1 MKTVDAGQ
9 FAANV
14 NQYLQDSLSE
24 TIVVTQ
30 AGRPCAVVQ
39 GLDYDD
45 EQMQLINSPEFWSM
59 IKERR
64 QSKTISWEEA
74 KQRLESG
81 DE

>member
-14 NQYLQDSLSE
+14 NQYLHDSLSE

-30 AGRPCAVVQ
+30 AGKPCAVLH

-45 EQMQLINSPEFWSM
+45 EQIQLVNSQEFWSM
-59 IKERR
+59 IQQRR
-64 QSKTISWEEA
+64 DLPTIPWEVA
-74 KQRLESG
+74 KQRLKSL
-81 DE
+81 DQ

>member
-14 NQYLQDSLSE
+14 NQYLLDSLSE

-30 AGRPCAVVQ
+30 AGKPCAVVN

-45 EQMQLINSPEFWSM
+45 EQMQLVGSREFWSM
-59 IKERR
+59 IQQRRERP
-64 QSKTISWEEA
+64 TISWDLA
-74 KQRLESG
+74 KERLKS
-81 DE
+81 DDP